1 MLKDLVSLNMVK
13 LMFFALQ
20 VLRKEYQFFLKTQVK
35 DGLQLNMVCYPDPL
49 IQEIQRLIGRSLRSI
64 IDLKSLGERQV
75 IIDCDVIQADGGTR
89 TASITG
95 GWIALSLAVR
105 RLMHIQK
112 LKSNPIISQI
122 CAISCGIWNG
132 FSILDLDYSE
142 DSSAEVDTN
151 FVITSDQKLVEI
163 QISSESEPFER
174 EKMNELTDLAITGT
188 SKIFDLQLKA
198 LHDS

>member
-1 MLKDLVSLNMVK
+1 M
-13 LMFFALQ
+13 Q
-20 VLRKEYQFFLKTQVK
+20 
-35 DGLQLNMVCYPDPL
+35 
-49 IQEIQRLIGRSLRSI
+49 
-64 IDLKSLGERQV
+64 
-75 IIDCDVIQADGGTR
+75 
-89 TASITG
+89 
-95 GWIALSLAVR
+95 
-105 RLMHIQK
+105 IQK

-132 FSILDLDYSE
+132 SSIIDLDYSE

-174 EKMNELTDLAITGT
+174 EKMNELTDLAIKGT
-188 SKIFDLQLKA
+188 SKIIDLQLKA

>member
-1 MLKDLVSLNMVK
+1 MLPRSTHTRSGREASRGKQSGRTL
-13 LMFFALQ
+13 
-20 VLRKEYQFFLKTQVK
+20 
-35 DGLQLNMVCYPDPL
+35 
-49 IQEIQRLIGRSLRSI
+49 EIQRLIGRSLRSI

-95 GWIALSLAVR
+95 GWIALSLAVKK
-105 RLMHIQK
+105 LMQIQK

-122 CAISCGIWNG
+122 CAVSCGIWNG
-132 FSILDLDYSE
+132 FSIIDLDYSE

-188 SKIFDLQLKA
+188 SKIIGLQLKA